1 MPSFSEKVVLY
12 RHGSRFFHEEEH
24 FTEGEEKRP
33 EPVLL
38 FFPSLRFVCFA
49 PSEER
54 QSPSSSRLICG
65 FKEPPLSLLLLLLQ
79 STRRPKFRQE
89 KAGCRNLRLWWK
101 GPRASAVSCHFNI
114 RHGPLLEL
122 KERWK
127 DNSSPRTSF
136 FPYDICR
143 KKGGRPAI

>member
-1 MPSFSEKVVLY
+1 MKKNTLLRGKRNDQNQFYFFS
-12 RHGSRFFHEEEH
+12 
-24 FTEGEEKRP
+24 
-33 EPVLL
+33 
-38 FFPSLRFVCFA
+38 
-49 PSEER
+49 
-54 QSPSSSRLICG
+54 
-65 FKEPPLSLLLLLLQ
+65 PLSDLFASRRRRSDSRRHRQGLFVALKSLLSLLLLLQ